1 VQAVVAEDPAKL
13 VLYLKLLYILDW
25 FYVPSNALSRISVVL
40 LYLRIFTSRA
50 ARICCWAVISFLI
63 ANCVSTIIAAQFECI
78 PFTFMWDKTIEGGR
92 CFDQLLWY
100 KLSNIPNVV
109 ADVAIMLLPI
119 RTVFYL
125 KASMMRKL
133 GIAVVCLTGS
143 M

>member
-1 VQAVVAEDPAKL
+1 M
-13 VLYLKLLYILDW
+13 
-25 FYVPSNALSRISVVL
+25 
-40 LYLRIFTSRA
+40 
-50 ARICCWAVISFLI
+50 
-63 ANCVSTIIAAQFECI
+63 STIIAAQFECI